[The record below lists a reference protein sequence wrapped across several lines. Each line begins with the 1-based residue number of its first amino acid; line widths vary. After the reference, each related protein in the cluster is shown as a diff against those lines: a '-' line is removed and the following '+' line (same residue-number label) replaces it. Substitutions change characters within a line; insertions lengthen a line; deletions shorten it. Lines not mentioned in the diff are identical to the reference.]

1 MQVVDVYL
9 SQTTRAFDQAYT
21 YLPPV
26 EPTKTLEVGAVVT
39 VPFGRG
45 DSVRQG
51 WIWRIRE
58 SEEAFTYPLKHVL
71 AIKSPSLLRPD
82 QFQLAKEM
90 RRRYFCSM
98 SQALRLMAPQALL
111 TTGAKTQLF
120 ARLADS
126 EEAQDVLDEGSL
138 RSLNHVRVL
147 EFLLDVDEA
156 SLEEIMATC
165 QVSRAILNTLKKN
178 GFLEYFKREV
188 NREVAELPALEEP
201 QHHSLNPDQAG
212 ALADLLGQAWAQEVL
227 SPQEQA
233 SLKGEGASSASA
245 LSTQLESLAPQSPAP
260 WQEFLLYGVTGS
272 GKTEVYLRAAEA
284 VLQKGRDVLILVP
297 EISLTPLICN
307 RIQARFGKSAAI
319 LHSRLTPAER
329 YEQWRSIRSGE
340 KHLVAGARSAIFA
353 PLENIGLIVID
364 EEQESSYKSERT
376 PRYDALEVARIRA
389 AMHRAKLV
397 LSSATPSVVSYQ
409 RAKAGKA
416 VLLTLPHRAGKASLP
431 QTQLVDMRAEKGLGP
446 QGFLSQALRQ
456 ALSESFARG
465 EQAMVLLNRRGH
477 ASFLLC
483 PDCGFTAKCTDCD
496 IAMTV
501 HRNPRKPQQEALV
514 CHYCGRIDPL
524 PQFCPECG
532 SERIAPFGIG
542 TQQAVDILEA
552 AFPQQ
557 RFLRMDYDTTAS
569 RQGHAKILTQF
580 AQGEVDCLVGTQMI
594 AKGHDFARVT
604 TVGILSAD
612 SLLSLDDYQAEE
624 KAFQLICQAA
634 GRAGRHKLAGQVL
647 IQSFQPDNPAII
659 AAARQ
664 DYPAFYESEI
674 FKRKVLQYPPF
685 EDLGLVLISSVNRAK
700 AEDHAKQLFAEL
712 HFLLQ
717 KNGLEEQIF
726 LYPAQASPIARIRRR
741 WRFRIILKSKR
752 RDLLTQVLSYV
763 SDLGRVEGVSVT
775 CDINPLRLT

>member
-1 MQVVDVYL
+1 MQVIDIYL
-9 SQTTRAFDQAYT
+9 TQTTRAFDQAYT

-26 EPTKTLEVGAVVT
+26 ESTEGLEVGAVVT

-51 WIWRIRE
+51 WIWQIRE
-58 SEEAFTYPLKHVL
+58 TEEEFTYPLKHIL
-71 AIKSPSLLRPD
+71 AIESPSLLRPD
-82 QFQLAKEM
+82 QFKLAKEM
-90 RRRYFCSM
+90 RRRYFCSV

-111 TTGAKTQLF
+111 TTGAKTRLF
-120 ARLADS
+120 ARLADQ
-126 EEAQDVLDEGSL
+126 EEAQDVLEEGSL

-147 EFLLDVDEA
+147 EFLLEVEAA

-188 NREVAELPALEEP
+188 TREVAELPPLEEA
-201 QHHSLNPDQAG
+201 QHHTLNPDQAA
-212 ALADLLGQAWAQEVL
+212 ALTGILGKTG
-227 SPQEQA
+227 S
-233 SLKGEGASSASA
+233 
-245 LSTQLESLAPQSPAP
+245 
-260 WQEFLLYGVTGS
+260 WQEFLLFGVTGS

-284 VLQKGRDVLILVP
+284 VLQTGRDVLILVP
-297 EISLTPLICN
+297 EISLTPLLCN

-329 YEQWRSIRSGE
+329 YEQWRSMRSGE

-376 PRYDALEVARIRA
+376 PRYDALEVARMRA
-389 AMHRAKLV
+389 AMHGAKLV
-397 LSSATPSVVSYQ
+397 LTSATPSVVSYQ
-409 RAKAGKA
+409 RAKAGKS
-416 VLLTLPHRAGKASLP
+416 VLLTLPRRAGKASLP
-431 QTQLVDMRAEKGLGP
+431 KTKLVDMRAEQGLG
-446 QGFLSQALRQ
+446 QQRFLSQDLRQ
-456 ALSESFARG
+456 ALSETFARG

-483 PDCGFTAKCTDCD
+483 PDCGYTVKCPDCD
-496 IAMTV
+496 ITMTV
-501 HRNPRKPQQEALV
+501 HRNPRQPQQEALI
-514 CHYCGRIDPL
+514 CHYCGRMDPL
-524 PQFCPECG
+524 PQYCPECG
-532 SERIAPFGIG
+532 SERLAPFGIG
-542 TQQAVDILEA
+542 TQQAVDILEE

-557 RFLRMDYDTTAS
+557 RFLRMDFDTTAS
-569 RQGHAKILTQF
+569 RQGHAKILAQF
-580 AQGEVDCLVGTQMI
+580 AKGEADCLVGTQMI
-594 AKGHDFARVT
+594 AKGHDFGRVT
-604 TVGILSAD
+604 TVGIMSAD
-612 SLLSLDDYQAEE
+612 TLLGLDDYQAEE

-634 GRAGRHKLAGQVL
+634 GRAGRHDLPGQVL
-647 IQSFQPDNPAII
+647 IQTFQPDNPAII

-685 EDLGLVLISSVNRAK
+685 EDLGLVLISSLNLEKAKERAN
-700 AEDHAKQLFAEL
+700 QLFAEL
-712 HFLLQ
+712 NFLLQ
-717 KNGLEEQIF
+717 KNKLEDQIF

-752 RDLLTQVLSYV
+752 RNLLTQVLSYV